1 MATTLE
7 QINVGAAPNDDTGD
21 KIREGGIKINN
32 NTTKIGN
39 LLNKIDEGKVQV
51 FKDVGGPGDV
61 ANIAQDDVIRG
72 IIEVAAVK
80 YFIFA
85 KYSGVGLVTDY
96 GTVAN
101 DFNDGSSSSGKAPTS
116 KALFRYTLS

>member
-1 MATTLE
+1 MTTLE

-21 KIREGGIKINN
+21 SIRNGGIKVNA

-39 LLNKIDEGKVQV
+39 LLNKIDVDKLQV
-51 FKDVGGPGDV
+51 FKDMDGTGDI
-61 ANIAQDDVIRG
+61 ANIEQNDVVRG
-72 IIEVAAVK
+72 IIKVTGIK

-85 KYSGVGLVTDY
+85 KYNTGDALDF

-101 DFNDGSSSSGKAPTS
+101 DFNDGSYKTYE
-116 KALFRYTLS
+116 YTIL